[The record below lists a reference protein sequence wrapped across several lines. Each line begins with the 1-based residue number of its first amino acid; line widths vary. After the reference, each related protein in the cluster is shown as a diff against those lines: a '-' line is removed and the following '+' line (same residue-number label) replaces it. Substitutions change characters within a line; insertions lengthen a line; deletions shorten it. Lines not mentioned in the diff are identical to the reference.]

1 MAAAK
6 KIPKKKVTKKKAAK
20 KTGATPKYPR
30 HAISKVLR
38 IPEAIFAQNAG
49 QPCTDRES
57 APFVGV
63 AYNGPYQVELSSAIK
78 YGLISRPEPGHVAA
92 TELASK
98 IIRPQDPQDRI
109 DGLREATLMAPD
121 ISAVYQHYRGENLPD
136 TQFFNNALT
145 DKFKIPA
152 DKVVEFTDIFID
164 TLKTA
169 ELLEE
174 HNGKQRVLDVSQE
187 LAPEGT
193 SDNAIRKMG
202 KAAKIDSND
211 SCFVIMPFADPIG
224 SYYKS
229 IYETAIQTAGMK
241 AIRADN
247 DIFATGKVI
256 DQIWKGINDSKVL
269 VAELTNKNPNVYYE
283 LGLAHALQKPV
294 VLVSSNEDDVPF
306 DLQHIRVI
314 YYDVNDPFWGD
325 KLIKKVAE
333 NILSAINNPEEAIF
347 MSAPV

>member
-1 MAAAK
+1 M
-6 KIPKKKVTKKKAAK
+6 PKKKVTKKKTLKK
-20 KTGATPKYPR
+20 KTAKRAVSTPKYPR
-30 HAISKVLR
+30 HALSKVLR
-38 IPEAIFAQNAG
+38 IPEAIYAQNAG
-49 QPCTDRES
+49 QQCTDRES

-78 YGLISRPEPGHVAA
+78 FGLLQRPEAGNIAV
-92 TELASK
+92 TDLANK
-98 IIRPQDPQDRI
+98 IVRPQDPQDKL

-145 DKFKIPA
+145 DKFKIPT
-152 DKVVEFTDIFID
+152 DKVTEFTEIFID

-174 HNGKQRVLDVSQE
+174 HNGKQRILDVSQD
-187 LAPEGT
+187 LAPEGSADNT
-193 SDNAIRKMG
+193 IKKLGRQAKVDSD
-202 KAAKIDSND
+202 D

-229 IYETAIQTAGMK
+229 IYEVAIQNTGMK
-241 AIRADN
+241 AVRADN

-256 DQIWKGINDSKVL
+256 DQIWKGINNAKVL
-269 VAELTNKNPNVYYE
+269 VAELTTKNPNVYYE
-283 LGLAHALQKPV
+283 LGLAHALKKPV
-294 VLVSSNEDDVPF
+294 VLISSNEQDVPF

-314 YYDVNDPFWGD
+314 YYDINDPFWGD

-333 NILSAINNPEEAIF
+333 NILSAVNNPEEAIF
-347 MSAPV
+347 KSAPTT